1 MATNK
6 RQRQKQAQQARR
18 AYIQAQQR
26 RAQKRRKALAGVALL
41 LVMGLVVGAFAS
53 TGGRDEEPDAA
64 PKGPDCSPV
73 AGKST
78 FPAPPP
84 DTIDKAK
91 TYRAVVQTD
100 VGTFTIDLD
109 DEKAPKTVNNFVFLA
124 RNQFYDCVPFHRVIP
139 GFVVQGGDGEKGTG
153 SGGPGYTI
161 PDELPAAGPYPEGGL
176 AMANTG
182 QPNSGGSQFFIVTG
196 PQGMG
201 LQPQYSLFG
210 MVTEG
215 FDVVKKIEADGTPG
229 MEGEPKVVHKM
240 LKVTI
245 TES

>member
-41 LVMGLVVGAFAS
+41 LIMGLVVGAFAS

-84 DTIDKAK
+84 DTIDRAK
-91 TYRAVVQTD
+91 SYRATVQTD
-100 VGTFTIDLD
+100 VGTFTVDLD

-124 RNQFYDCVPFHRVIP
+124 RSQFYDCVPFHRVIP

-153 SGGPGYTI
+153 TGGPGYTI
-161 PDELPAAGPYPEGGL
+161 TDELPAAGPYPEGAL

-182 QPNSGGSQFFIVTG
+182 EPNSGGSQFFIITG
-196 PQGMG
+196 PQGMA
-201 LQPQYSLFG
+201 LPPQYSLFG
-210 MVTEG
+210 MVSEG
-215 FDVVKKIEADGTPG
+215 FDVVKKIEADGTTQG
-229 MEGEPKVVHKM
+229 TPKVVHKM

-245 TES
+245 AES